1 MYDIIHKELM
11 RGVSCK
17 THVNWV
23 GNYRAYIIMMVFKLN
38 WTNVGHAGNLL

>member
-1 MYDIIHKELM
+1 MSLLVRSRVLGGGGVSVYDIIHKELM

-23 GNYRAYIIMMVFKLN
+23 GNYRAI
-38 WTNVGHAGNLL
+38 